1 MNSDMKIK
9 PTKGILYDENGVPI
23 LYFDKIK
30 YISVSVERRD
40 EYSIGEVNFNIDINC
55 GESKVIFPQL
65 NGKSKFIDIVNPV
78 EIGVPTSAK
87 DEDSKVMKSIF
98 DDDNDGGF

>member
-1 MNSDMKIK
+1 MNSDIKIK

-23 LYFDKIK
+23 LYFDKIN

-55 GESKVIFPQL
+55 EESKVIFPQF

-78 EIGVPTSAK
+78 EIGVPTVAK
-87 DEDSKVMKSIF
+87 DEDNKVMKSIF
-98 DDDNDGGF
+98 GNDNDGGF